1 MTLRIRQ
8 VVLAARDLETTVATL
23 ERELGLHVAYRDPL
37 VAEFGLHNA
46 LLPIGDQFLEVV
58 SPLAPDTAAGRHL
71 ERHGDSAYM
80 LLLQTDDL
88 TRERERLARLRV
100 RTVWQ
105 ADLED
110 MRAVH
115 LHPKDIGAAIVSL
128 DQPTPPESW
137 RWAGSTWQPP
147 KTRDGAAVLE
157 VVVGA
162 TDPDL
167 LAQRWA
173 HVLGT
178 EAPHERQLKTVD
190 GVLRFER
197 SEHERIVGF
206 RLALGRTPRTLTL
219 CGTRFQLV

>member
-8 VVLAARDLETTVATL
+8 VVLAARDLEATVATL

-71 ERHGDSAYM
+71 QRHGDSAYM

-88 TRERERLARLRV
+88 TRERTRLARLGV

-105 ADLED
+105 ADLAD
-110 MRAVH
+110 MRALHV
-115 LHPKDIGAAIVSL
+115 HPKDIGAAIVSL
-128 DQPTPPESW
+128 DQPRPPESW
-137 RWAGSTWQPP
+137 RWAGPSWQPP
-147 KTRDGAAVLE
+147 KARDGASVLE

-162 TDPDL
+162 PDPDAL
-167 LAQRWA
+167 SQRWA
-173 HVLGT
+173 RVLGT
-178 EAPHERQLKTVD
+178 EPTHERQIAVAG

-197 SEHERIVGF
+197 AEQERIVGF
-206 RLALGRTPRTLTL
+206 RIALGGAPRTLTL
-219 CGTRFQLV
+219 CGTRFSIE